1 MVTGTGVALAL
12 MIRTS
17 AFARVPAAIS
27 TGSAGT
33 ETASPRDP
41 PTGVGAAAFAL
52 PAITATGSDIAMTS
66 ASGFGNLGT
75 ISCSSA

>member
-1 MVTGTGVALAL
+1 MVTCTGVALVL

-17 AFARVPAAIS
+17 AVARVPAVIS

-41 PTGVGAAAFAL
+41 PTGVGAAAFAV
-52 PAITATGSDIAMTS
+52 PTITATGSVSAMTS
-66 ASGFGNLGT
+66 DSGFGNLGT
-75 ISCSSA
+75 VSCSSA